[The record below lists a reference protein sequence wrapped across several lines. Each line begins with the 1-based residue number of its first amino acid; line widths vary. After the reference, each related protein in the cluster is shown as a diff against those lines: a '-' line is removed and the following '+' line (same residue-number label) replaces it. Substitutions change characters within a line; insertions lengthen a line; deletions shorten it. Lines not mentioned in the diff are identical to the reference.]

1 MSTVAKWG
9 NSLAIRIP
17 KNVAEKIKLIE
28 GTAISIDVID
38 DNIIITPE
46 KPKYT
51 LEELLSGASSED
63 FEGEYDWGEPVGDE
77 IW

>member
-17 KNVAEKIKLIE
+17 KNIADKINLKE
-28 GTAISIDVID
+28 RTVISIDVS
-38 DNIIITPE
+38 DNNIVITP
-46 KPKYT
+46 KKTKYT
-51 LEELLSGASSED
+51 LEELLAGASSED
-63 FEGEYDWGEPVGDE
+63 FDGEYDWGEPVGEE

>member
-17 KNVAEKIKLIE
+17 KNIADKINLKE
-28 GTAISIDVID
+28 GTAIAIDVS
-38 DNIIITPE
+38 DNNIVITP
-46 KPKYT
+46 KKLKYT
-51 LEELLSGASSED
+51 LEELLAGASSED
-63 FEGEYDWGEPVGDE
+63 FDGEYDWGEPVGEE

>member
-1 MSTVAKWG
+1 MPTVTKWG

-17 KNVAEKIKLIE
+17 KNIAEKINLKE
-28 GTAISIDVID
+28 GTAISIDVA
-38 DNIIITPE
+38 DNNIVITPQ

-51 LEELLSGASSED
+51 LEELLAGATSEYFD
-63 FEGEYDWGEPVGDE
+63 GEYDWGEPVGEE

>member
-17 KNVAEKIKLIE
+17 KNIAKKIDLKE
-28 GTAISIDVID
+28 GTVISINVTDS
-38 DNIIITPE
+38 NIVITPK

-51 LEELLSGASSED
+51 LEELLAGASTED
-63 FEGEYDWGEPVGDE
+63 FDGEYDWGEPVGEE